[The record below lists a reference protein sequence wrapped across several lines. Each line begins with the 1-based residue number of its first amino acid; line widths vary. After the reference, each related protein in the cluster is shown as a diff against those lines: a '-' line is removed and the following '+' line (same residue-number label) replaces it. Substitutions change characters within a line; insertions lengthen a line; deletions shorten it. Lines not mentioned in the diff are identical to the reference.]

1 MHYGKCVQ
9 SALKPALGAILTIM
23 LAVGLAP
30 AVAIAA
36 ESTSGGG
43 GELTPRQPSHR
54 A

>member
-9 SALKPALGAILTIM
+9 SALKPALGIILTTM

-30 AVAIAA
+30 AMSSAV

-43 GELTPRQPSHR
+43 
-54 A
+54 AN